1 MKMIKMLG
9 IVLAI
14 AVMSIVTQA
23 HADYTVELKNDVGA
37 VLKSYI
43 VTTNQV
49 AHLQKKANRDG
60 ASTIKQFENAI
71 KNLIF
76 SAQAENKVHWRRAND
91 DYIKEQSR
99 Q

>member
-9 IVLAI
+9 IML
-14 AVMSIVTQA
+14 AVMVMSMATWAQ
-23 HADYTVELKNDVGA
+23 ADYTVELKNDVGA
-37 VLKSYI
+37 VIKTYT

-49 AHLQKKANRDG
+49 AHLQKKATRDG
-60 ASTIKQFENAI
+60 VSVIEQFENAI
-71 KNLIF
+71 KDLIF

-91 DYIKEQSR
+91 AYIEEQSR